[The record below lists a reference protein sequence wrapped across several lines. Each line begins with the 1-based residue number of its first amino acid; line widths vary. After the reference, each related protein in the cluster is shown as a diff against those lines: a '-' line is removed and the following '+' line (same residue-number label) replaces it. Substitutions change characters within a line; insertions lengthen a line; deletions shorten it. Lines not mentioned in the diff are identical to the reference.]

1 MIVPKGEDMSNKT
14 IDTSFHSRLM
24 AAQMDDPEF
33 REEYERASAEIA
45 LVDSVIRQLD
55 ALREEAGLS
64 KAELAR
70 LIHRNASSIRR
81 LFSSAQNPELLLVAS
96 IAVEL
101 GADIQVVS
109 RKPRKRKRTSAT
121 ARSRVAVAA

>member
-1 MIVPKGEDMSNKT
+1 MPKKT
-14 IDTSFHSRLM
+14 LNTSFHSRLM
-24 AAQMDDPEF
+24 AAQMDDSEF
-33 REEYERASAEIA
+33 RAEYGRASAEIA

-55 ALREEAGLS
+55 ALREGEGLS

-70 LIHRNASSIRR
+70 HISRNESSIRR

-101 GADIQVVS
+101 GADIKIV
-109 RKPRKRKRTSAT
+109 PRKKKRKKTTSVGT
-121 ARSRVAVAA
+121 QKQFAAA

>member
-1 MIVPKGEDMSNKT
+1 VANKT
-14 IDTSFHSRLM
+14 LDTSFHSRLM

-55 ALREEAGLS
+55 ALRMEEGLS

-70 LIHRNASSIRR
+70 HINRNASSIRR
-81 LFSSAQNPELLLVAS
+81 LFSAASNPELLLVAS

-101 GADIQVVS
+101 DADIKIV
-109 RKPRKRKRTSAT
+109 PRKRKRKKTISPGA
-121 ARSRVAVAA
+121 SRRQLTVA

>member
-1 MIVPKGEDMSNKT
+1 MSKKL
-14 IDTSFHSRLM
+14 DTSFHSRLM

-55 ALREEAGLS
+55 ALREEAGIS

-70 LIHRNASSIRR
+70 LIDRNASSIRR
-81 LFSSAQNPELLLVAS
+81 LFTSAQNPELLLVAS

-101 GADIQVVS
+101 GADIKVIPP
-109 RKPRKRKRTSAT
+109 KRKRKATRKTS
-121 ARSRVAVAA
+121 RDLVAA

>member
-1 MIVPKGEDMSNKT
+1 MAKT
-14 IDTSFHSRLM
+14 LDTSFHRRLM

-45 LVDSVIRQLD
+45 FVDSVIRQLD
-55 ALREEAGLS
+55 ALREERGLS

-70 LIHRNASSIRR
+70 HIGRNASTIRR

-101 GADIQVVS
+101 GADIKIV
-109 RKPRKRKRTSAT
+109 PRKRKRARAKQTPLPSGRLT
-121 ARSRVAVAA
+121 AA

>member
-1 MIVPKGEDMSNKT
+1 MMANT
-14 IDTSFHSRLM
+14 MLDTSFHSRLM
-24 AAQMDDPEF
+24 AAQTEDPEF
-33 REEYERASAEIA
+33 KAEYERARAEIA

-55 ALREEAGLS
+55 ALREEQGMS

-70 LIHRNASSIRR
+70 HIDRNASSIRR

-101 GADIQVVS
+101 GADIQIV
-109 RKPRKRKRTSAT
+109 RRKRKREQAAAADT
-121 ARSRVAVAA
+121 RLAVA

>member
-1 MIVPKGEDMSNKT
+1 MPKKT
-14 IDTSFHSRLM
+14 LNTSFHSRLM
-24 AAQMDDPEF
+24 AAQMEDPEF
-33 REEYERASAEIA
+33 RAEHERASAEIA

-55 ALREEAGLS
+55 ALREAEGIS

-70 LIHRNASSIRR
+70 QISRNESSIRR

-101 GADIQVVS
+101 DADIKIV
-109 RKPRKRKRTSAT
+109 PRKKKRKTTTSAAPKT
-121 ARSRVAVAA
+121 QLAAA

>member
-1 MIVPKGEDMSNKT
+1 MPKKT
-14 IDTSFHSRLM
+14 LNTSFHSRLM

-33 REEYERASAEIA
+33 REEYVRASAEIA

-55 ALREEAGLS
+55 ALREAEGIS

-70 LIHRNASSIRR
+70 QISRNESSIRR

-101 GADIQVVS
+101 GADIKLV
-109 RKPRKRKRTSAT
+109 PRKKRKKTTSAGPK
-121 ARSRVAVAA
+121 SQLAAA

>member
-1 MIVPKGEDMSNKT
+1 MPENT
-14 IDTSFHSRLM
+14 LDTSFHSRLM
-24 AAQMDDPEF
+24 AAQMNDPEF

-55 ALREEAGLS
+55 ALRQEEGLS

-70 LIHRNASSIRR
+70 HISRNASSIRR

-101 GADIQVVS
+101 GAEIRVV
-109 RKPRKRKRTSAT
+109 PRKKKKAAKRELAPLL
-121 ARSRVAVAA
+121 AR